1 MIECRSRVSDRC
13 DSNSGCSADQFG
25 AATLC
30 AANPV
35 ARSQIEIASGRADCL
50 PLIEDQAHRA
60 GFEDPNALQS
70 VRVEMF

>member
-1 MIECRSRVSDRC
+1 MWVSSVTVAIRT
-13 DSNSGCSADQFG
+13 Q
-25 AATLC
+25 AAQPINLVQPPC
-30 AANPV
+30 VAANPV

>member
-1 MIECRSRVSDRC
+1 V
-13 DSNSGCSADQFG
+13 
-25 AATLC
+25 

>member
-1 MIECRSRVSDRC
+1 MVPWCRG
-13 DSNSGCSADQFG
+13 SGSSSSKQRF
-25 AATLC
+25 
-30 AANPV
+30 
-35 ARSQIEIASGRADCL
+35 RQIEIASGRADCL